1 MTDESEESEFKKA
14 IERLTSNPEKYAKM
28 REIIL
33 QEIREYQGIIEHL
46 DKIIDKKNEKFS
58 KLN

>member
-1 MTDESEESEFKKA
+1 MKEEEEFKKA

-33 QEIREYQGIIEHL
+33 QEILEYKRIIEHL
-46 DKIIDKKNEKFS
+46 DKIIDLKNEKFS